1 MTTHS
6 TLPDAGRIAH
16 HIIDSQLPSS
26 GEKSALEGSLNTPN
40 TSNRYVTQ
48 DDAPTTPAA
57 SRILRLNSA
66 GYAPLTGGLLIP
78 VSSSNVSNPP
88 TDAEL
93 DALFGQPATLGS
105 GYLAVVTDTN
115 SANGYICISDGTNWW
130 KIIIS
135 KAV

>member
-6 TLPDAGRIAH
+6 MLPDGGRTP
-16 HIIDSQLPSS
+16 HIVIDSHLPSA
-26 GEKSALEGSLNTPN
+26 GQKDALEGSLNTPN
-40 TSNRYVTQ
+40 ASNRYVTQ
-48 DDAPTTPAA
+48 DDAPTTPTA
-57 SRILRLNSA
+57 SRILRLNAA
-66 GYAPLTGGLLIP
+66 GIASLVGGLLIP
-78 VSSSNVSNPP
+78 VSSSDVSNPP